1 MENTDKKL
9 IIRPRRAALGKTAVV
24 SVRLSEDMIKRLDAI
39 TMETGHSRNELI
51 QLCVEFG
58 LDNLEI
64 KNDLLSNLTKNS
76 TIRGGCIWS
85 CSRPLLCYYSVFK
98 IL

>member
-1 MENTDKKL
+1 M
-9 IIRPRRAALGKTAVV
+9 GKTAVV

-64 KNDLLSNLTKNS
+64 KND
-76 TIRGGCIWS
+76 
-85 CSRPLLCYYSVFK
+85 
-98 IL
+98 

>member
-24 SVRLSEDMIKRLDAI
+24 SMRLSEDMIKRLDAI

-64 KNDLLSNLTKNS
+64 KND
-76 TIRGGCIWS
+76 
-85 CSRPLLCYYSVFK
+85 
-98 IL
+98 

>member
-24 SVRLSEDMIKRLDAI
+24 SVCLSEDMIKRLDAI

-64 KNDLLSNLTKNS
+64 KND
-76 TIRGGCIWS
+76 
-85 CSRPLLCYYSVFK
+85 
-98 IL
+98 

>member
-58 LDNLEI
+58 LDNWEI
-64 KNDLLSNLTKNS
+64 KND
-76 TIRGGCIWS
+76 
-85 CSRPLLCYYSVFK
+85 
-98 IL
+98 

>member
-24 SVRLSEDMIKRLDAI
+24 SVRLSEDMIKRLYAI

-64 KNDLLSNLTKNS
+64 KND
-76 TIRGGCIWS
+76 
-85 CSRPLLCYYSVFK
+85 
-98 IL
+98 

>member
-39 TMETGHSRNELI
+39 TMETGHGRNELI

-64 KNDLLSNLTKNS
+64 KND
-76 TIRGGCIWS
+76 
-85 CSRPLLCYYSVFK
+85 
-98 IL
+98 

>member
-64 KNDLLSNLTKNS
+64 YNEEIYGRSSYILFLLM
-76 TIRGGCIWS
+76 
-85 CSRPLLCYYSVFK
+85 
-98 IL
+98 

>member
-9 IIRPRRAALGKTAVV
+9 IIRPRRAPLCKTAVV

-64 KNDLLSNLTKNS
+64 KND
-76 TIRGGCIWS
+76 
-85 CSRPLLCYYSVFK
+85 
-98 IL
+98 

>member
-58 LDNLEI
+58 LDKLEI
-64 KNDLLSNLTKNS
+64 KND
-76 TIRGGCIWS
+76 
-85 CSRPLLCYYSVFK
+85 
-98 IL
+98 

>member
-9 IIRPRRAALGKTAVV
+9 IIRPRRAALGKTAFV

-64 KNDLLSNLTKNS
+64 KND
-76 TIRGGCIWS
+76 
-85 CSRPLLCYYSVFK
+85 
-98 IL
+98 

>member
-24 SVRLSEDMIKRLDAI
+24 SVRLSEDMIKRQDAT
-39 TMETGHSRNELI
+39 TMETGHRRNELI

-64 KNDLLSNLTKNS
+64 KND
-76 TIRGGCIWS
+76 
-85 CSRPLLCYYSVFK
+85 
-98 IL
+98 